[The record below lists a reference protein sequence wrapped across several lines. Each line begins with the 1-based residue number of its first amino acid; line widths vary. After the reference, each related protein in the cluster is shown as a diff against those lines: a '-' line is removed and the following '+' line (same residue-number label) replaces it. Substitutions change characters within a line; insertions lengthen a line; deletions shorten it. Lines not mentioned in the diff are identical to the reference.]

1 MKKIKKSIMLFFAA
15 PLSLAAILQNAPTS
29 EAINEEIHVMTDED
43 FIPIYE
49 EYIGTE
55 HSELL
60 DKGYY
65 IDNGY
70 DLIYDFKGEDY
81 GNEEL
86 RWWRETDEDTNTLRL
101 YFDDAHYVAGIM
113 IMPSCRDLTVRI
125 PDTVNGITV
134 TEFYRSGAFKAFDVN
149 PENEYFQSDGQTVF
163 SKDKKTLLSYAQFNE
178 SKHYSIPKG
187 TRTIRKC
194 AFSNCDI
201 LESIYIPSS
210 VTEIEPYAFEYMNAL
225 KSITFESWDKSK
237 IKIDKSI
244 WGSKYYDQS
253 ELKLTCSTAIETF
266 AVNNKINWKPVS
278 GASYYEIYQ
287 KLSSGEYKLLK
298 ATKLTSCKFPSLKSG
313 KTYTFAIKP
322 MAVIPAANYNEEE
335 DKEYFPESFTIEGT
349 MSEDIVLTGK

>member
-1 MKKIKKSIMLFFAA
+1 
-15 PLSLAAILQNAPTS
+15 
-29 EAINEEIHVMTDED
+29 
-43 FIPIYE
+43 
-49 EYIGTE
+49 
-55 HSELL
+55 
-60 DKGYY
+60 
-65 IDNGY
+65 
-70 DLIYDFKGEDY
+70 
-81 GNEEL
+81 
-86 RWWRETDEDTNTLRL
+86 
-101 YFDDAHYVAGIM
+101 
-113 IMPSCRDLTVRI
+113 
-125 PDTVNGITV
+125 
-134 TEFYRSGAFKAFDVN
+134 
-149 PENEYFQSDGQTVF
+149 
-163 SKDKKTLLSYAQFNE
+163 
-178 SKHYSIPKG
+178 
-187 TRTIRKC
+187 
-194 AFSNCDI
+194 
-201 LESIYIPSS
+201 
-210 VTEIEPYAFEYMNAL
+210 MNAL